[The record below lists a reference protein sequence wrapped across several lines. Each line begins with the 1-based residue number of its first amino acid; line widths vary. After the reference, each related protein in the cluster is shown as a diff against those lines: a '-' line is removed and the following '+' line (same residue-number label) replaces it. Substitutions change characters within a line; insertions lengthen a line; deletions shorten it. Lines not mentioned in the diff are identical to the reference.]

1 MIDIDGFL
9 KSHQIYLRQLEEI
22 WGHATLQQLPLLS
35 ELSVH
40 HGESIRSKQA
50 DAARGS
56 AEALSK
62 LMLQMAM
69 PTVGEAFRQYV
80 IDFGQRWVLFLD
92 TLYRRGNALIE
103 REKEGFKPVLAFDYE
118 VVIDGCNLDRPV
130 NYSLVHIHPPQ
141 GTMAPQEDAR
151 PWVIIDPRA
160 GHGSGIGGFKSESEV
175 GVALRNGHPVY
186 FVIFHPSP
194 EPRQTLADVCA
205 AEAAFLREIHR
216 RHPHSPKPLV
226 TGNCQGGWAT
236 MILAATH
243 PNLMGPVVIAGA
255 PLSYWAGENGR
266 SVFRYLGGV
275 AGGAVPALLM
285 SDLGGGVFDGANL
298 ALNFEQL
305 NPARTWFR
313 KSFDLFADVDSGAE
327 RYLEFER
334 WWSGFYFMNENEIR
348 WIVEN
353 LFIGNK
359 LGRGEAILNDGTL
372 VDLRRI
378 ESPVVVFAS
387 HGDNITPPQQALN
400 WIPDLYTS
408 VKEIEA
414 HGHVIIYTLHDSVG
428 HLGIFVSAQVA
439 NRQHEQIGTVVKTIE
454 SLAPGLY
461 EMLITKDEQGAYSV
475 SFEARTIDN
484 ILALDDGREE
494 EIEFAA
500 AAKFSEWAT
509 KTYELTWQPIIHFLV
524 TPAVAEAGR
533 RFHPMRQQHY
543 LFSRRNPLLAY
554 VEDLAEQVRG
564 TRVPA
569 ARDNPFVQF
578 EQLCAGW
585 IEENW
590 NLYRDMRDAS
600 IELIFHTIYGTP
612 WMRRLGAT
620 RQARPDTHDV
630 HKFPHVQDAIRR
642 AGMGGYAEGIVR
654 MLILLARARGSV
666 RRERL
671 ERSNKVLHS
680 RPPFRSM
687 TPERRSRII
696 HEQALIVEFAGA
708 EAVDRLAEM
717 LRDPVDRYRAL
728 NMVLE
733 VAGPIEE
740 MDSATIDMFRR
751 FQRTLLT
758 LAREWREPAA
768 VAKAVGKSE
777 GAGPGQDESR
787 S

>member
-1 MIDIDGFL
+1 
-9 KSHQIYLRQLEEI
+9 
-22 WGHATLQQLPLLS
+22 
-35 ELSVH
+35 
-40 HGESIRSKQA
+40 
-50 DAARGS
+50 
-56 AEALSK
+56 
-62 LMLQMAM
+62 
-69 PTVGEAFRQYV
+69 
-80 IDFGQRWVLFLD
+80 
-92 TLYRRGNALIE
+92 
-103 REKEGFKPVLAFDYE
+103 
-118 VVIDGCNLDRPV
+118 
-130 NYSLVHIHPPQ
+130 
-141 GTMAPQEDAR
+141 
-151 PWVIIDPRA
+151 
-160 GHGSGIGGFKSESEV
+160 
-175 GVALRNGHPVY
+175 
-186 FVIFHPSP
+186 
-194 EPRQTLADVCA
+194 
-205 AEAAFLREIHR
+205 
-216 RHPHSPKPLV
+216 
-226 TGNCQGGWAT
+226 
-236 MILAATH
+236 
-243 PNLMGPVVIAGA
+243 
-255 PLSYWAGENGR
+255 
-266 SVFRYLGGV
+266 
-275 AGGAVPALLM
+275 
-285 SDLGGGVFDGANL
+285 
-298 ALNFEQL
+298 
-305 NPARTWFR
+305 
-313 KSFDLFADVDSGAE
+313 
-327 RYLEFER
+327 
-334 WWSGFYFMNENEIR
+334 
-348 WIVEN
+348 
-353 LFIGNK
+353 
-359 LGRGEAILNDGTL
+359 
-372 VDLRRI
+372 
-378 ESPVVVFAS
+378 
-387 HGDNITPPQQALN
+387 
-400 WIPDLYTS
+400 
-408 VKEIEA
+408 
-414 HGHVIIYTLHDSVG
+414 
-428 HLGIFVSAQVA
+428 
-439 NRQHEQIGTVVKTIE
+439 VVKTIE

-475 SFEARTIDN
+475 SFEARTLDN